1 MYRLSVCPLETS
13 LLSKCLQRMAG
24 CLEIKLNGRMHWKI
38 HRLYANITSFCIKDL
53 NVHGF
58 SYPWRGWF
66 VSENQFSVV

>member
-1 MYRLSVCPLETS
+1 MYRLSICPLENS
-13 LLSKCLQRMAG
+13 LLSKCLQRMAS

-58 SYPWRGWF
+58 
-66 VSENQFSVV
+66 